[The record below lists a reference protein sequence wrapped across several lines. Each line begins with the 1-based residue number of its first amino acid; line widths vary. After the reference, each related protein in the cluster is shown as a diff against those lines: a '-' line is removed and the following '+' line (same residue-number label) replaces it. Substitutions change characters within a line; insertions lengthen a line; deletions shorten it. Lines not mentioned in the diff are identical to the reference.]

1 MTTLIQDI
9 RYGLRMLARNPGFT
23 AVAVLALALG
33 IGANTAIFSVVNAVL
48 LRPLPYPDSDRL
60 VTFWNSNE
68 SGGFAGP
75 ITICEPDYPEWR
87 DQNRVFDGIAGF
99 RWETGNLTGAGE
111 PARLIGS
118 AVTSSFFPLLG
129 VRPALGRAFSSEEE
143 QSGHEGVVLISHSLW
158 QAHFGSDPSVVGKPI
173 TLDDRILTVAGVMP
187 EGFAFPNQT
196 DYWTPA
202 VLASDCHNTT
212 MRVMA
217 RLGPGVK
224 IGRARDDVA
233 VIAQRLRQEH
243 PDRDPGWTWS
253 VVRLQDEM
261 SSNLRPSLFLLL
273 GAVGLVLLIACANVA
288 NLLLAR
294 ASARH
299 REIAIRSALG
309 ASRARVVRQM
319 LTESLLLALVGGGL
333 GLVAATWSRDSLV
346 SLMPHNLAGPG
357 LINRIAAVRLD
368 GWVLGFTLIVS
379 LVTGLVF
386 GLAPAFEASKSGVSE
401 ALKEG
406 ARSSSGFGRGRL
418 RSALVVGEVA
428 LALLLLVGAGL
439 LIRSFARLT
448 SVDPGFKAV
457 HLLSM
462 NVELPGSRYQTAAQM
477 IAFER
482 QALERLQALPGVEH
496 AGAVFGLPFGGMLIS
511 GDISVEGQ
519 PAARAGASKLA
530 VSDDYFQTMGMPL
543 VTGRFFSDHDT
554 ETSPHVLIVSQS
566 VAHRLWPHEDPI
578 GRHLDPSGNTRDKW
592 YTVVGVVGDVKQRS
606 LDETRNPV
614 IYTPYAQSPIPFM
627 MRDITFVVRTAPDP
641 AALIAPARRAIDAVD
656 PNLPVFDAAT
666 MSQLV
671 SETVDEPRFNTVV
684 LSAFAALALLL
695 AVVGIYGVMS
705 YATAQRTHEIG
716 IRMALGAERED
727 VLKLVVGQGIRLTLA
742 GVGIGLTGAFAL
754 TRLLAK
760 FLYGV
765 GPLDPATF
773 AGAAV
778 LITAVALLA
787 TYIPARRATKVDPM
801 VALRY
806 E

>member
-1 MTTLIQDI
+1 MTTLIHDL

-48 LRPLPYPDSDRL
+48 LRPLPYPDSGRL
-60 VTFWNSNE
+60 VTLW
-68 SGGFAGP
+68 GTKKAAGFAGP
-75 ITICEPDYPEWR
+75 VTICEPDYPEWR
-87 DQNRVFDGIAGF
+87 DQNHVFDGIAGF
-99 RWETGNLTGAGE
+99 RWETANLTRAGE

-118 AVTSSFFPLLG
+118 AVTASFFPLLG
-129 VRPALGRAFSSEEE
+129 VRPALGRAFSSEYERA
-143 QSGHEGVVLISHSLW
+143 GHDNVVLISHSLW
-158 QAHFGSDPSVVGKPI
+158 QDHFGSDPSVVGKSI

-187 EGFAFPNQT
+187 ESFAFPSQA

-212 MRVMA
+212 MRVVA
-217 RLGPGVK
+217 HLGPGVK
-224 IGRARDDVA
+224 MERARDDVA
-233 VIAQRLRQEH
+233 LIARRLIQERH
-243 PDRDPGWTWS
+243 RPDPGWSWT
-253 VVRLQDEM
+253 VMRLQDEM

-294 ASARH
+294 ASSRY
-299 REIAIRSALG
+299 REVAIRSALG
-309 ASRARVVRQM
+309 ASRTRVIRQM
-319 LTESLLLALVGGGL
+319 LTESVLLALFGGGL

-346 SLMPHNLAGPG
+346 ALMPHKLAAPG
-357 LINRIAAVRLD
+357 LVGRIVSVRLD
-368 GWVLGFTLIVS
+368 AWVLGFTLLIS
-379 LVTGLVF
+379 LLTGLVF
-386 GLAPAFEASKSGVSE
+386 GLAPALETSGSGVAE

-406 ARSSSGFGRGRL
+406 GRSSSGLGRGRL
-418 RSALVVGEVA
+418 RNTLVVGEMA
-428 LALLLLVGAGL
+428 LALVLLVGAGL

-448 SVDPGFKAV
+448 SVDPGFRPV
-457 HLLSM
+457 HLLTM
-462 NVELPGSRYQTAAQM
+462 NVNLPDSRYQTAGQM

-482 QALERLQALPGVEH
+482 RALGRLAALPGVEH
-496 AGAVFGLPFGGMLIS
+496 AGAVFGLPFGETLIS
-511 GDISVEGQ
+511 GDISVEDQ
-519 PAARAGASKLA
+519 PSANAGAAKLV
-530 VSDDYFQTMGMPL
+530 VSNDYFQTLGMPL
-543 VTGRFFSDHDT
+543 VKGRLFNDHDT
-554 ETSPHVLIVSQS
+554 ETSPHVLIISQS
-566 VAHRLWPHEDPI
+566 LAVRLWPHDDPI
-578 GRHLDPSGNTRDKW
+578 GRHLDPGFSDSGW

-614 IYTPYAQSPIPFM
+614 IYMPYAQSPISFLM
-627 MRDITFVVRTAPDP
+627 QDITFVVRTAPDP
-641 AALIAPARRAIDAVD
+641 ASLIDPARRAIDDVD

-671 SETVDEPRFNTVV
+671 AQTVDEPRFNSV
-684 LSAFAALALLL
+684 LLGAFAALALAL
-695 AVVGIYGVMS
+695 AVIGIYGVMS

-716 IRMALGAERED
+716 VRMALGAERED
-727 VLKLVVGQGIRLTLA
+727 VLKLVVGQGIRLTIA
-742 GVGIGLTGAFAL
+742 GVGIGLAGALAL

-765 GPLDPATF
+765 GPLDPASF
-773 AGAAV
+773 FGAAV
-778 LITAVALLA
+778 LIAAVALVA